1 MNALENTD
9 SDIGFNI
16 PNSYYEF
23 QNQFC
28 EPNIKK
34 VQVWIETQRDF
45 NFWNSILEG
54 KISNTEF
61 NIQSTETFVEDG
73 KVGTG
78 CSRIL
83 YLVSKGNIEL
93 GKNSIVCIDSDY
105 YCISKLMNSSFD
117 HSTQFH
123 TAIDIITDYSKNFVF
138 RTLIHS
144 KECAFY
150 IERFIREEIRKC
162 ICVSNIDEI
171 KICFSEILSEIS
183 KTIKF
188 YFIFILKIHNEN
200 KITLDERNK
209 ILKSLLE
216 EISIIK
222 QIPIS
227 YFEDV
232 NSFVESPIF
241 ISFKEKIEILHST
254 LISQHSEANENIEI
268 LIKNIE
274 SFSINDSNLFYFL
287 RGHDVAEIL
296 KGIAN
301 SYIKAIKNDHQ
312 SLLESELASKGC
324 DENSIKTMRTDVMGS
339 YRNNIQPGIFDTN
352 YQNIHQNEYIK
363 IVFDCIKDCIS
374 TP

>member
-1 MNALENTD
+1 
-9 SDIGFNI
+9 
-16 PNSYYEF
+16 
-23 QNQFC
+23 
-28 EPNIKK
+28 
-34 VQVWIETQRDF
+34 
-45 NFWNSILEG
+45 
-54 KISNTEF
+54 
-61 NIQSTETFVEDG
+61 
-73 KVGTG
+73 
-78 CSRIL
+78 
-83 YLVSKGNIEL
+83 
-93 GKNSIVCIDSDY
+93 
-105 YCISKLMNSSFD
+105 
-117 HSTQFH
+117 
-123 TAIDIITDYSKNFVF
+123 
-138 RTLIHS
+138 
-144 KECAFY
+144 
-150 IERFIREEIRKC
+150 
-162 ICVSNIDEI
+162 
-171 KICFSEILSEIS
+171 

-188 YFIFILKIHNEN
+188 YFICILKIHNEN

-232 NSFVESPIF
+232 SSFVESPIF

-254 LISQHSEANENIEI
+254 LIAQHSEANENIEI

>member
-117 HSTQFH
+117 HSTPFH

-138 RTLIHS
+138 RTLVHS
-144 KECAFY
+144 KESVFY
-150 IERFIREEIRKC
+150 KHEFLNDTLNFC
-162 ICVSNIDEI
+162 TSSNKDNLDF
-171 KICFSEILSEIS
+171 CLYEILSEIS
-183 KTIKF
+183 KIIMKYFVAILNLYSKTKIDISQRGTLLKAMIAEISKINQLPCENFLDLEKF
-188 YFIFILKIHNEN
+188 KSSSSFINITENINHSYLTLIEKYNEN
-200 KITLDERNK
+200 PADLDVLVDN
-209 ILKSLLE
+209 LK
-216 EISIIK
+216 
-222 QIPIS
+222 
-227 YFEDV
+227 
-232 NSFVESPIF
+232 
-241 ISFKEKIEILHST
+241 
-254 LISQHSEANENIEI
+254 
-268 LIKNIE
+268 
-274 SFSINDSNLFYFL
+274 SFSINEKNLFFFL
-287 RGHDVAEIL
+287 RGHDISELIS
-296 KGIAN
+296 GISN
-301 SYIKAIKNDHQ
+301 SYIKYIKT
-312 SLLESELASKGC
+312 E
-324 DENSIKTMRTDVMGS
+324 SIKKMRTTLLAKNCSEAQIEAQVRDVSGC
-339 YRNNIQPGIFDTN
+339 YRSNILPAIFDRN
-352 YQNIHQNEYIK
+352 YQNIHKNEYINS
-363 IVFDCIKDCIS
+363 VFSCINDCI
-374 TP
+374 TT